1 MELTMNRTIMLT
13 LAGAAAAVFIA
24 WGSAQ
29 AAPAFSPIPGLQ
41 EFGGSAV
48 EQVHCRRYR
57 HCHRRCHWTRWG
69 WRCWRRCHRC

>member
-1 MELTMNRTIMLT
+1 MELTMNRRVTLT

-29 AAPAFSPIPGLQ
+29 AAPAFTPVPSMQ
-41 EFGGSAV
+41 EFAGSVV